1 VKNLRIFGGLG
12 EKYALYLLEKAG
24 YKIIGKNFHAHQGE
38 IDIIAIDP
46 STGSGPEATLVFV
59 EVKTRW
65 SDKYGK
71 PEEAV
76 GTVKLNRIRKT
87 GEYYVLTHPNLPKK
101 LRIDVVAIEVRGG
114 KITSAKIIKAI

>member
-1 VKNLRIFGGLG
+1 VKNLRISGGLG
-12 EKYALYLLEKAG
+12 EKYALTLLEKAG
-24 YKIIGKNFHAHQGE
+24 YKIIEKNFHSYPGE

-46 STGSGPEATLVFV
+46 SGWKEGGNTLVFV

-76 GTVKLNRIRKT
+76 GAQKLQRIRKT

-114 KITSAKIIKAI
+114 RVISSKIIKAI